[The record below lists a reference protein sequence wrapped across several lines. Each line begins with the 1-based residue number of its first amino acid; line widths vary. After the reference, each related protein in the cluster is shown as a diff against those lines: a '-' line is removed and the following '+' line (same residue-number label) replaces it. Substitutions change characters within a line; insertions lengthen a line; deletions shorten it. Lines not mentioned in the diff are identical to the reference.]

1 MMPTSRKSI
10 MVMAAALLLGWS
22 MPGPTPAAEGDEPAP
37 GERTAPA
44 AAKAPAADP
53 AAHKAAAPAPTPV
66 PPETPTAPPRH
77 LRLVGD
83 HWTPYSPPDPESF
96 PSGSTVHIIV
106 HGETLWGL
114 ADLSYNN
121 PYLWPQ
127 LWSENRYITDSHWIY
142 PGDPLLVPPRPVVVT
157 QAGPEAAG
165 IVPQGLEGAPH
176 TELAPLEGP
185 EQEAPE
191 APLTAESPSP
201 APKKPA
207 PLLDNSSGYSSGRL
221 VERNDLR
228 CSGYITEDSHRGK
241 LFIAENEEPIYHN
254 ITEGS
259 LVYLNRGS
267 KKGEGLKAGDVF
279 TIVEKE
285 GKVLHPVTGRSEG
298 LYYKRLGELRVLKVL
313 DETSLASVTF
323 ACDDIRVGDELVAA
337 TYEPVPEGP
346 VPPFDRLAV
355 ERNGKPT
362 GFVIHAKDTAV
373 RVVADNIVQI
383 DLGREDGIAPGA
395 FLTAFSAVHKDRR
408 GHMPD
413 YHYQYNS
420 EVYSNIDLHWDE
432 VADEYPS
439 LPIGQMIV
447 ISAEPH
453 TATVKI
459 LHSVREI
466 TVGMLVQV
474 D

>member
-1 MMPTSRKSI
+1 
-10 MVMAAALLLGWS
+10 MVMGAALLLGWS
-22 MPGPTPAAEGDEPAP
+22 MPGPAPAAEGTEPAP
-37 GERTAPA
+37 GAQAAPA
-44 AAKAPAADP
+44 AKKSASPAHPRVP
-53 AAHKAAAPAPTPV
+53 AEA
-66 PPETPTAPPRH
+66 PTAPPRN
-77 LRLVGD
+77 LKLVGD
-83 HWTPYSPPDPESF
+83 HWTPYAPPDPESF
-96 PSGSTVHIIV
+96 PAGATVHVIV
-106 HGETLWGL
+106 RGETLWGL

-127 LWSENRYITDSHWIY
+127 LWNENRYITDSHWIY

-157 QAGPEAAG
+157 PAGPEAVPAG
-165 IVPQGLEGAPH
+165 IVPQGQEGAPH

-185 EQEAPE
+185 GEEAPE
-191 APLTAESPSP
+191 APLAAETASAPG
-201 APKKPA
+201 PKKPA
-207 PLLDNSSGYSSGRL
+207 PLLDSSSGYAPGRL

-241 LFIAENEEPIYHN
+241 LFIAENEEPLYARLS
-254 ITEGS
+254 EGS
-259 LVYLNRGS
+259 LVYLNRGT
-267 KKGEGLKAGDVF
+267 KKGEGIKAGDVF

-298 LYYKRLGELRVLKVL
+298 LYYNRVGELRVLKVL
-313 DETSLASVTF
+313 DDTSLASVTF
-323 ACDDIRVGDELVAA
+323 ACDEVRVGDELVPA

-346 VPPFDRLAV
+346 LPPFDRLAV

-373 RVVADNIVQI
+373 RLAADNIAQI

-395 FLTAFSAVHKDRR
+395 FLTAFSAVHKERT

-413 YHYQYNS
+413 YHYQFNN

-439 LPIGQMIV
+439 LPIGQLIV

-459 LHSVREI
+459 LRSVREI
-466 TVGMLVQV
+466 TVGMMVQV

>member
-1 MMPTSRKSI
+1 MPSSRKSI
-10 MVMAAALLLGWS
+10 MVMGAALLLGWS
-22 MPGPTPAAEGDEPAP
+22 MPNPAPAAEGTEPAP
-37 GERTAPA
+37 GAQAAPPAPA
-44 AAKAPAADP
+44 EHAAKKALSPAHSQVP
-53 AAHKAAAPAPTPV
+53 A
-66 PPETPTAPPRH
+66 ETPTAPPRH
-77 LRLVGD
+77 LKLVGD
-83 HWTPYSPPDPESF
+83 HWTPYTPPDPESF
-96 PSGSTVHIIV
+96 PAGSTVHVIV
-106 HGETLWGL
+106 PGETLWGL

-157 QAGPEAAG
+157 QPGPEAKGVPAG
-165 IVPQGLEGAPH
+165 IVPQGQEGAPH

-185 EQEAPE
+185 EEAPE
-191 APLTAESPSP
+191 APLAAES
-201 APKKPA
+201 APVSTPGKPA
-207 PLLDNSSGYSSGRL
+207 PVLDESTGYAPGRL

-228 CSGYITEDSHRGK
+228 CSGYITEDTHRAK
-241 LFIAENEEPIYHN
+241 LFIAENEEPMYARVS
-254 ITEGS
+254 EGS
-259 LVYLNRGS
+259 LVYVNHGS
-267 KKGEGLKAGDVF
+267 KKGEGIKAGDVY

-285 GKVLHPVTGRSEG
+285 AKVLHPVTGRSEG
-298 LYYKRLGELRVLKVL
+298 LYYRRVGELRVLKVL
-313 DETSLASVTF
+313 EDTSLASVTF
-323 ACDDIRVGDELVAA
+323 ACDEIRVGDELVAA
-337 TYEPVPEGP
+337 SYEPVPEGP
-346 VPPFDRLAV
+346 IPPFDPLAV

-373 RVVADNIVQI
+373 RVASDNIVQI

-395 FLTAFSAVHKDRR
+395 FLTAFSAVQKDRR
-408 GHMPD
+408 IRMPD
-413 YHYQYNS
+413 YHYQFNN

-432 VADEYPS
+432 MADQYPS

-459 LHSVREI
+459 LRSVREI
-466 TVGMLVQV
+466 TVGMMVQV